1 MLTAKFAGN
10 PTTSYMT
17 IVVITE
23 AKTEK
28 DLAASFPAP
37 GNKWILVRTA
47 AEAAAYPG
55 ADAYIDLDFVNEP
68 ARVDILS
75 RLLPGPVLV
84 NAVVFT
90 LEEIGSPFVR
100 INGWPGFLERTIHE
114 LAILKELSDDRLT
127 KLKDQL
133 TGLYEKLGREYRLV
147 PDTPG
152 MISGRILA
160 TIINEAYYTWEEEV
174 STKEE
179 IDIAMK
185 LGTNYPLGP
194 FEWGQRIGLEK
205 VTDLLTALSKNNGR
219 YTPSNSLLKA
229 AKVLKYD

>member
-1 MLTAKFAGN
+1 
-10 PTTSYMT
+10 MT

-28 DLAASFPAP
+28 DLTACFPAP
-37 GNKWILVRTA
+37 GNTWVLVRTV
-47 AEAAAYPG
+47 AEAIAYPG
-55 ADAYIDLDFVNEP
+55 ADLYIDLDFVNEP
-68 ARVDILS
+68 GRVDALR
-75 RLLPGPVLV
+75 RLLPGVVVV
-84 NAVVFT
+84 NAVVST
-90 LEEIGSPFVR
+90 LEEIGYPFIR

-114 LAILKELSDDRLT
+114 VVVSEEEEVDVLLAGI
-127 KLKDQL
+127 
-133 TGLYEKLGREYRLV
+133 YEKLGREYRLV

-174 STKEE
+174 STREE

-194 FEWGQRIGLEK
+194 FEWGRRIGLEK
-205 VTDLLTALSKNNGR
+205 VAGLLTALSRNNGR
-219 YTPSNSLLKA
+219 YTPSNSLLEA

>member
-1 MLTAKFAGN
+1 LLTAKFAGN

-23 AKTEK
+23 AKTES

-47 AEAAAYPG
+47 AEAMAYPG
-55 ADAYIDLDFVNEP
+55 ADAYIDLDFINEP
-68 ARVDILS
+68 GRVDILR
-75 RLLPGPVLV
+75 RLLPGLVLV
-84 NAVVFT
+84 NAVVST
-90 LEEIGSPFVR
+90 LEEIGSPLVR
-100 INGWPGFLERTIHE
+100 INGWPGFLERPIHE
-114 LAILKELSDDRLT
+114 LVVSNELPADRLKEI
-127 KLKDQL
+127 KDQL
-133 TGLYEKLGREYRLV
+133 TGLYKKLGREYRLV

-160 TIINEAYYTWEEEV
+160 TIINEAYFTWEEEV
-174 STKEE
+174 STREE
-179 IDIAMK
+179 IDVAMK

-194 FEWGQRIGLEK
+194 FEWGGRIGLEK
-205 VTDLLTALSKNNGR
+205 LADLLTVLSGSNSR

-229 AKVLKYD
+229 AGVLKYD

>member
-28 DLAASFPAP
+28 DLATSFPAP

-47 AEAAAYPG
+47 AEATAYPG
-55 ADAYIDLDFVNEP
+55 ADAYMDLDFVNEP
-68 ARVDILS
+68 GRVDVLK
-75 RLLPGPVLV
+75 RLVPGVVLV
-84 NAVVFT
+84 NAVVAT

-114 LAILKELSDDRLT
+114 LAIPKELSDDRLT

-174 STKEE
+174 STREE

-205 VTDLLTALSKNNGR
+205 VADLLTALSKDNGR

>member
-1 MLTAKFAGN
+1 LLTAKFAGN
-10 PTTSYMT
+10 HTTSYMT

-23 AKTEK
+23 TKTER
-28 DLAASFPAP
+28 DMAACFPAP
-37 GNKWILVRTA
+37 GNDWVVVRTA
-47 AEAAAYPG
+47 AEAGAYPG
-55 ADAYIDLDFVNEP
+55 ADVYIDLDFVNEP
-68 ARVDILS
+68 GRIDILN
-75 RLLPGPVLV
+75 RLLPGLVLV
-84 NAVVFT
+84 NAVVST

-100 INGWPGFLERTIHE
+100 INGWPGFLERSIHE
-114 LAILKELSDDRLT
+114 VVVSNDTAFLLA
-127 KLKDQL
+127 
-133 TGLYEKLGREYRLV
+133 GVYEKLGRQYRVV

-194 FEWGQRIGLEK
+194 FEWGGRIGLAK
-205 VTDLLTALSKNNGR
+205 VAGLLTVLSRKNGR

-229 AKVLKYD
+229 ATTLKYD

>member
-1 MLTAKFAGN
+1 MR
-10 PTTSYMT
+10 

-37 GNKWILVRTA
+37 GNSWVLVGTA
-47 AEAAAYPG
+47 VEAGDYPG
-55 ADAYIDLDFVNEP
+55 ADLYIDLDFVNEP
-68 ARVDILS
+68 GRVDALR
-75 RLLPGPVLV
+75 RLLPGVVVV
-84 NAVVFT
+84 NAVVPT
-90 LEEIGSPFVR
+90 LGEIGCPFVR
-100 INGWPGFLERTIHE
+100 INGWPGFLERNIHE
-114 LAILKELSDDRLT
+114 VVVSDEAAVLLAGI
-127 KLKDQL
+127 
-133 TGLYEKLGREYRLV
+133 YEKLGREYRPV

-152 MISGRILA
+152 MISARILA

-174 STKEE
+174 STREE
-179 IDIAMK
+179 IDIAMR

-205 VTDLLTALSKNNGR
+205 VAELLTALSRENGR

>member
-1 MLTAKFAGN
+1 
-10 PTTSYMT
+10 MT

-23 AKTEK
+23 AKTER
-28 DLAASFPAP
+28 DLAVSFPAP
-37 GNKWILVRTA
+37 GNDWVLVRTA
-47 AEAAAYPG
+47 AEAMAYPG
-55 ADAYIDLDFVNEP
+55 ADAYIDLDFINEP
-68 ARVDILS
+68 GRVDILS
-75 RLLPGPVLV
+75 RLLPGLVLV
-84 NAVVFT
+84 NAVVST

-100 INGWPGFLERTIHE
+100 INGWPGFLERSIHE
-114 LAILKELSDDRLT
+114 LAVLEKLSADRLIS
-127 KLKDQL
+127 LKDQL
-133 TGLYEKLGREYRLV
+133 TALYEKLGREYRLV

-174 STKEE
+174 STREE

-194 FEWGQRIGLEK
+194 FEWGGRIGLEK
-205 VTDLLTALSKNNGR
+205 VLGLLTALSRKNSR

-229 AKVLKYD
+229 ATVLKYD

>member
-1 MLTAKFAGN
+1 
-10 PTTSYMT
+10 MT

-23 AKTEK
+23 VKTEK
-28 DLAASFPAP
+28 DLAASFPAA

-47 AEAAAYPG
+47 AEAVSHSG
-55 ADAYIDLDFVNEP
+55 ADAYIDLDFINEP
-68 ARVDILS
+68 GRVDILN
-75 RLLPGPVLV
+75 RLLPAPVLV
-84 NAVVFT
+84 NAMVST
-90 LEEIGSPFVR
+90 LEEIVSPFVR
-100 INGWPGFLERTIHE
+100 INGWPGLLERSIHE
-114 LAILKELSDDRLT
+114 LAIGKELSADELT
-127 KLKDQL
+127 KLRDRL
-133 TGLYEKLGREYRLV
+133 TGLYEKLGREYRFV

-174 STKEE
+174 STREE

-205 VTDLLTALSKNNGR
+205 VAGLLTALSRNNSR
-219 YTPSNSLLKA
+219 YTPANSLLKA
-229 AKVLKYD
+229 ANLLKYD

>member
-68 ARVDILS
+68 GRVDVLK
-75 RLLPGPVLV
+75 RLVPGVVLV
-84 NAVVFT
+84 NAVVAT

-114 LAILKELSDDRLT
+114 LAIPKELSDDRLT

-152 MISGRILA
+152 MISGCILA

-174 STKEE
+174 STREE

-205 VTDLLTALSKNNGR
+205 VADLLTALSKDNGR

>member
-10 PTTSYMT
+10 PATSYMI

-28 DLAASFPAP
+28 DLAAFFPAP
-37 GNKWILVRTA
+37 GNKWTLVRTA
-47 AEAAAYPG
+47 AEAMAHPG
-55 ADAYIDLDFVNEP
+55 ADLYIDLDFVNESG
-68 ARVDILS
+68 RVETLS
-75 RLLPGPVLV
+75 RLLPGVVLV
-84 NAVVFT
+84 NAVVST
-90 LEEIGSPFVR
+90 LEEIEYPFAR
-100 INGWPGFLERTIHE
+100 INGWPGFLERPIHE
-114 LAILKELSDDRLT
+114 VAIPKELPGDLLT

-133 TGLYEKLGREYRLV
+133 AGLYEKLGREYRLV

-160 TIINEAYYTWEEEV
+160 TIINEAYYTWEEGV
-174 STKEE
+174 STREE

-194 FEWGQRIGLEK
+194 FEWAQRIGLEK
-205 VTDLLTALSKNNGR
+205 VSGLLTALSRINGR

-229 AKVLKYD
+229 ANVLKYD

>member
-1 MLTAKFAGN
+1 
-10 PTTSYMT
+10 MT

-23 AKTEK
+23 AKTES
-28 DLAASFPAP
+28 DIPASFPAP

-47 AEAAAYPG
+47 GEAEAHPG
-55 ADAYIDLDFVNEP
+55 ADAYIDLEFINEP
-68 ARVDILS
+68 GRVDILR
-75 RLLPGPVLV
+75 RLLPAVVLV
-84 NAVVFT
+84 NAVVST
-90 LEEIGSPFVR
+90 LGEIGSPFVR

-114 LAILKELSDDRLT
+114 LVVSNELSADRFEE
-127 KLKDQL
+127 LKDRL
-133 TGLYEKLGREYRLV
+133 TGLYERLGREYRLV
-147 PDTPG
+147 PDIPG

-174 STKEE
+174 STREE

-194 FEWGQRIGLEK
+194 FEWGRRIGLEK
-205 VTDLLTALSKNNGR
+205 VADLLAVLSRNNSR

-229 AKVLKYD
+229 VNVLKYD

>member
-1 MLTAKFAGN
+1 
-10 PTTSYMT
+10 MT

-23 AKTEK
+23 VKTER
-28 DLAASFPAP
+28 DLAAWFPAP
-37 GNKWILVRTA
+37 GNDWVVVRSA
-47 AEAAAYPG
+47 AEASAYPG

-68 ARVDILS
+68 GRVDILN
-75 RLLPGPVLV
+75 RLLPGLVLV
-84 NAVVFT
+84 NAVVST

-100 INGWPGFLERTIHE
+100 INGWPGFLERSIHE
-114 LAILKELSDDRLT
+114 VAVFGELPADGLVSLKDRLT
-127 KLKDQL
+127 RV
-133 TGLYEKLGREYRLV
+133 YEKLGREYRLV

-152 MISGRILA
+152 MISGRIIA
-160 TIINEAYYTWEEEV
+160 TIINEAYYTWEEGV
-174 STKEE
+174 STREE

-194 FEWGQRIGLEK
+194 FEWGGRIGLEK
-205 VTDLLTALSKNNGR
+205 VAGLLAVLSGKNSR

>member
-23 AKTEK
+23 AKTEM

-37 GNKWILVRTA
+37 GNDWVVVRR
-47 AEAAAYPG
+47 AEEAIAYPD
-55 ADAYIDLDFVNEP
+55 ADLYIDLDFVNEP
-68 ARVDILS
+68 ARVDVLR
-75 RLLPGPVLV
+75 RLLPGVVLV
-84 NAVVFT
+84 NAVVST
-90 LEEIGSPFVR
+90 LEEIGAPFVR

-114 LAILKELSDDRLT
+114 VVVPGEKVVASKEVAVL
-127 KLKDQL
+127 L

-160 TIINEAYYTWEEEV
+160 TIINEAYYTWEEDV
-174 STKEE
+174 STREE

-194 FEWGQRIGLEK
+194 FEWGRRIGLEK
-205 VTDLLTALSKNNGR
+205 VAGLLTVLSRKNGR